1 MRTRF
6 YSPGNGEDIVVP
18 PGFKVSVFAKD
29 LNFPVGIAF
38 TGNDRKFS
46 VYVLESGHGLPSI
59 CNDEDSPVVGGT
71 FSPTNPFTPDIL
83 VFDQDGNKIAGP
95 LAKPTPGGAGLLPHG
110 PAVGIGFEKGFKG
123 GRLFVTDS
131 NQAIRQVGGQNNS
144 SRIVIVDTE
153 DRCGHS
159 VHHRAPDRRPPL
171 GAARVQGRVGVLVA
185 GIDDQLRRRRP

>member
-1 MRTRF
+1 MKFHAQRIHMFVFGLALLLTLLPSTGGAAVVRNPICPVEDGF

-18 PGFKVSVFAKD
+18 PGFKASVFAKD

-38 TGNDRKFS
+38 TGNNKNFS

-59 CNDEDSPVVGGT
+59 CNNEDSPVVGGT

-83 VFDQDGNKIAGP
+83 VFDQDGAKIAGP
-95 LAKPTPGGAGLLPHG
+95 LAKPTADGGGLLPHG

-131 NQAIRQVGGQNNS
+131 NQAR
-144 SRIVIVDTE
+144 TTA
-153 DRCGHS
+153 
-159 VHHRAPDRRPPL
+159 RAS
-171 GAARVQGRVGVLVA
+171 
-185 GIDDQLRRRRP
+185 